1 MTPAVRAAEKA
12 RIAFSLHKYS
22 HDPKNRAYGEEA
34 ADRLGFPAEQMFKT
48 LVVDLGVTLAVAIVP
63 VPEKL
68 NLKAC
73 ASAFGA
79 KRAEMA
85 DPKHAERSTGY
96 ILGGISPLGQKKR
109 LPTTLHASAF
119 DYDAVYVSAGR
130 RGLEIELAPA
140 DLESLTNAVVATLV

>member
-96 ILGGISPLGQKKR
+96 ILGASQKNHT
-109 LPTTLHASAF
+109 PS
-119 DYDAVYVSAGR
+119 R
-130 RGLEIELAPA
+130 RGGGAGTAGSRVLTAPNWCA
-140 DLESLTNAVVATLV
+140 SN